1 MPLAR
6 IDLVRGKS
14 ADYRASVGE
23 VVYEAM
29 LSALN
34 VPKND
39 RFQIISEHDAGFVFD
54 ATYLGIAR
62 TADCIIIQV
71 TLNEGRTIEKKRAFY
86 KAIADGLHERLDLR
100 REDVFISLVEVKK
113 ENWSFG
119 NGEAQYAEP

>member
-6 IDLVRGKS
+6 IDLARGKS
-14 ADYRASVGE
+14 AEYRATAGD

-29 LSALN
+29 IATLN
-34 VPKND
+34 VPKDD
-39 RFQIISEHDAGFVFD
+39 RFQIISEHADGFVFD

-71 TLNEGRTIEKKRAFY
+71 TLNEGRTVDTKRAFY
-86 KAIADGLHERLDLR
+86 RALADGLHLRLAVR

-119 NGEAQYAEP
+119 NGEAQYAER